1 MTGVEVNSASSQ
13 HKAIERAS
21 KIKNP
26 IEPFADQFSKY
37 TKDDIDL
44 TIYCKWKGDMD
55 AKTLK
60 WAMKLAERNV
70 APFYR
75 TCGIGWQPK
84 EKQRDLNKNWARYL
98 VAVDKA
104 KQPVA
109 YTMFRFDMD
118 YGCSVLYCYELQ
130 IEKEYQRKGLG
141 KFFIDALERMAKQY
155 GMEKLILTVLSNN
168 EDGIKFFNSMGFTT
182 DDTSPD
188 APTDYSILSKSM
200 DSLQLQAL

>member
-1 MTGVEVNSASSQ
+1 MEVNSVSSQ

-21 KIKNP
+21 KTKTP
-26 IEPFADQFSKY
+26 LEPFADEFSKY
-37 TKDDIDL
+37 AQGDCDL
-44 TIYCKWKGDMD
+44 SIYCKWKAEMD
-55 AKTLK
+55 PKTLK

-70 APFYR
+70 SPFYR
-75 TCGIGWQPK
+75 SCSIGWQPK
-84 EKQRDLNKNWARYL
+84 VKQSDLNKHWARYL

-141 KFFIDALERMAKQY
+141 RFFINALERMARHYQ
-155 GMEKLILTVLSNN
+155 MEKLILTVLSNN
-168 EDGIKFFNSMGFTT
+168 EDGIKFFNSMGFVT
-182 DDTSPD
+182 DDTSPSQ
-188 APTDYSILSKSM
+188 PTDYEILSKNM
-200 DSLQLQAL
+200 ICLQLQ